1 MQLVWLTVIVGV
13 AAFLQTSIGFGFAIF
28 SMVLLPL
35 VYPYGEAIALMK
47 AIGLVNTVYLSTK
60 YRHSIEWKIGRA
72 HV

>member
-47 AIGLVNTVYLSTK
+47 
-60 YRHSIEWKIGRA
+60 IGRA